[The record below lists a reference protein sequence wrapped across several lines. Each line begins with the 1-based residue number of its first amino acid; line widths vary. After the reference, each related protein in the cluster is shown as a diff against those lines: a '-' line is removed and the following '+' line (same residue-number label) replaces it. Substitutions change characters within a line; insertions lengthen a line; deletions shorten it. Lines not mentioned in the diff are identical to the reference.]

1 LIAENA
7 LFHCYCRKASF
18 ANDSICSGFV
28 LKLKQNKLKIKMIE
42 LTRTN
47 DPVLLSWL
55 IAQLSEEGIDA
66 LVLDTY
72 ASVMEG
78 SISAIQRR
86 VMVVEDDLSLAQSI
100 LAEADELDISDHDQ

>member
-1 LIAENA
+1 
-7 LFHCYCRKASF
+7 
-18 ANDSICSGFV
+18 
-28 LKLKQNKLKIKMIE
+28 MIE

-55 IAQLSEEGIDA
+55 LAQLSEERIEA

-86 VMVVEDDLSLAQSI
+86 VMVIEDDLPLAQSI
-100 LAEADELDISDHDQ
+100 LAEADTMDASDHD